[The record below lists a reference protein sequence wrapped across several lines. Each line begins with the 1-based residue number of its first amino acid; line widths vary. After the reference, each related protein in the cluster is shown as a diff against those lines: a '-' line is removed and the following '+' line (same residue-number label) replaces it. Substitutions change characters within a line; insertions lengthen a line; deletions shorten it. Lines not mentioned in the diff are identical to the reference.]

1 MGFPIF
7 SSDTVFFIK
16 VDMSEENNKSYKP
29 DWTPD
34 KHGDEFAI
42 RIVKGVEARPENP
55 RHKSFK
61 RKEYSTEELVRGV
74 LESNR
79 ILLAKTIT
87 LIEST
92 SQNHQ
97 LRAKEVLTQLLPH
110 SGKSLRIG
118 ISGVPGA
125 GKSTLIEA
133 LGVYLINLGH
143 KVAVLTIDP
152 SSSISKG
159 SILGDKTRMEK
170 LAKDENCFIRPSP
183 SSGTLGG
190 VARKTRESITAC
202 EAAGYD
208 IILIET
214 VGVGQSETTVR
225 SMVDFFLLVLI
236 SGGGDELQGMKKG
249 VMEICDA
256 ILINKA
262 DGENKKKA
270 LMAKAEYSSALHYLY
285 PSTEGW
291 ESKAYTASAITGEG
305 IEELWSEILKFMDIT
320 KSSGIFERRRRLQN
334 IEWVEFMIK
343 DYLFESFFGDKQISV
358 QFMVMKEK
366 LLNGEI
372 LPSAAFDLLK
382 ETYLKLK

>member
-1 MGFPIF
+1 MNN
-7 SSDTVFFIK
+7 K
-16 VDMSEENNKSYKP
+16 ENNSYQP
-29 DWTPD
+29 DWTPEE
-34 KHGDEFAI
+34 HGDEFAI
-42 RIVKGVEARPENP
+42 RIVKGVDSIPIAPKNKVFR
-55 RHKSFK
+55 K
-61 RKEYSTEELVRGV
+61 KEYTNDELVQGV
-74 LESNR
+74 LQNQR
-79 ILLAKTIT
+79 NLLAKTIT

-92 SQNHQ
+92 SVVHQ
-97 LRAKEVLTQLLPH
+97 EKAKEILNRLLPH
-110 SGKSLRIG
+110 SGNSLRIG

-133 LGVYLINLGH
+133 LGGYLIDMGH

-159 SILGDKTRMEK
+159 SILGDKTRMENLSK
-170 LAKDENCFIRPSP
+170 NPHCFIRPSP

-190 VARKTRESITAC
+190 VARKTRESVTVC

-214 VGVGQSETTVR
+214 VGVGQSEITVR

-270 LMAKAEYSSALHYLY
+270 LTAKAEYSAALHYLY
-285 PSTEGW
+285 PATEGW
-291 ESKAYTASAITGEG
+291 ESIACTASALTGDG
-305 IEELWSEILKFMDIT
+305 IPELWGEIEKFSNIT
-320 KSSGIFERRRRLQN
+320 RESGVFEKRRRTQN
-334 IEWVEFMIK
+334 VEWVEFMIK
-343 DYLFESFFGDKQISV
+343 DFLYDSFFQNEVIGE
-358 QFMVMKEK
+358 QFTQMKEK
-366 LLNGEI
+366 LMNGQI
-372 LPSAAFDLLK
+372 LPSIAFDQLK
-382 ETYLKLK
+382 ETYISKK